1 MLHVDV
7 SYIIISMINI
17 LVLFL
22 FLKVFL
28 FQRVGAVI
36 EERQRTIERSLQDA
50 DLKKTEAYQLKQD
63 YENDLKQ
70 AGNQAGI
77 ILKEAKER
85 AEIEYVT
92 ILSEA
97 KKEAAKT
104 MEESRKAIELE
115 REKSVEM
122 AKSEIASVALLA
134 ASKVVGKNV
143 DNDTNQQYLGDFLK
157 EVGAA
162 K

>member
-1 MLHVDV
+1 
-7 SYIIISMINI
+7 
-17 LVLFL
+17 
-22 FLKVFL
+22 VFL

-36 EERQRTIERSLQDA
+36 EKRQRTIESSLQDA
-50 DLKKTEAYQLKQD
+50 DLKKSEAYQLKQD
-63 YENDLKQ
+63 YENDIKE

-77 ILKEAKER
+77 ILKEAKQR
-85 AEIEYVT
+85 AEIEYVS
-92 ILSEA
+92 IMKEA
-97 KKEAAKT
+97 KKEAART
-104 MEESRKAIELE
+104 MEATRKAIELE

-122 AKSEIASVALLA
+122 AKTEIADVALLA
-134 ASKVVGKNV
+134 ASKLVGKNV

>member
-1 MLHVDV
+1 MFHVEL
-7 SYIIISMINI
+7 SYIIVSIINI

-28 FQRVGAVI
+28 FQRVASVI
-36 EERQRTIERSLQDA
+36 EERQRTIESSLQDA
-50 DLKKTEAYQLKQD
+50 DLKKLEAYQLKQD
-63 YENDLKQ
+63 YENDIKE

-85 AEIEYVT
+85 AEIEYVA

-97 KKEAAKT
+97 KKEAVKT
-104 MEESRKAIELE
+104 MEDTRKAIELE

-122 AKSEIASVALLA
+122 AKTEIAGVALLA
-134 ASKVVGKNV
+134 ASKVIGKNV

>member
-36 EERQRTIERSLQDA
+36 EERQRTIESSLQDA
-50 DLKKTEAYQLKQD
+50 DLRKTEAYQLKQD

-115 REKSVEM
+115 RQKSVEM
-122 AKSEIASVALLA
+122 AKSEIAGVALLA

-143 DNDTNQQYLGDFLK
+143 DDDTNQQYLGDFLK

>member
-36 EERQRTIERSLQDA
+36 EERQRTIESSLKDA
-50 DLKKTEAYQLKQD
+50 DLRKTEAYQLKQD

-122 AKSEIASVALLA
+122 AKSEIAGVALLA

-143 DNDTNQQYLGDFLK
+143 DDDTNQQYLGDFLK

>member
-1 MLHVDV
+1 MFHVDV

-143 DNDTNQQYLGDFLK
+143 DDDTNQQYLGDFLK

>member
-1 MLHVDV
+1 MFHVEL
-7 SYIIISMINI
+7 SYIIVSIINI

-28 FQRVGAVI
+28 FQRVAAVI
-36 EERQRTIERSLQDA
+36 EERQRTLESSLQDA
-50 DLKKTEAYQLKQD
+50 DLTKLEAYQLKQD
-63 YENDLKQ
+63 YENDIKE

-85 AEIEYVT
+85 AEIEYVA

-97 KKEAAKT
+97 KKEAVKT
-104 MEESRKAIELE
+104 MEDTRKAIELE

-122 AKSEIASVALLA
+122 AKTEIAGVALLA
-134 ASKVVGKNV
+134 ASKVIGKNV

>member
-1 MLHVDV
+1 MFHVEL
-7 SYIIISMINI
+7 SYIIVSIINI

-28 FQRVGAVI
+28 FQRVAAVI
-36 EERQRTIERSLQDA
+36 EERQRTLESSLKDA
-50 DLKKTEAYQLKQD
+50 DLTKLEAYQLKQD
-63 YENDLKQ
+63 YENDIKE

-85 AEIEYVT
+85 AEIEYVA

-97 KKEAAKT
+97 KKEAVKT
-104 MEESRKAIELE
+104 MEDTRKAIELE

-122 AKSEIASVALLA
+122 AKTEIAGVALLA
-134 ASKVVGKNV
+134 ASKVIGKNV

>member
-1 MLHVDV
+1 MFHVDV

-36 EERQRTIERSLQDA
+36 EERQRTIESSLQEA

-85 AEIEYVT
+85 AEIEYVA

-104 MEESRKAIELE
+104 MEDSRKTIELE

-122 AKSEIASVALLA
+122 AKSEIAGVALLA

-143 DNDTNQQYLGDFLK
+143 DNETNQQYLGDFLK

>member
-1 MLHVDV
+1 MFHVEL
-7 SYIIISMINI
+7 SYIIVSIINI

-36 EERQRTIERSLQDA
+36 EKRQRTIESSLQDA
-50 DLKKTEAYQLKQD
+50 DLKKSEAYQLKQD
-63 YENDLKQ
+63 YENDIKE

-77 ILKEAKER
+77 ILKEAKQR
-85 AEIEYVT
+85 AEIEYVS
-92 ILSEA
+92 IMKEA
-97 KKEAAKT
+97 KKEAART
-104 MEESRKAIELE
+104 MEATRKAIELE

-122 AKSEIASVALLA
+122 AKTEIADVALLA
-134 ASKVVGKNV
+134 ASKLVGKNV

>member
-1 MLHVDV
+1 MFHVEL
-7 SYIIISMINI
+7 SYIIVSIINI

-28 FQRVGAVI
+28 FQRVAAVI
-36 EERQRTIERSLQDA
+36 EERQRTIESSLQDA
-50 DLKKTEAYQLKQD
+50 DLTKLEAYQLKQD
-63 YENDLKQ
+63 YENDIKE

-85 AEIEYVT
+85 AEIEYVA

-97 KKEAAKT
+97 KKEAVKT
-104 MEESRKAIELE
+104 MEDTRKAIELE

-122 AKSEIASVALLA
+122 AKTEIAGVALLA
-134 ASKVVGKNV
+134 ASKVIGKNV

>member
-36 EERQRTIERSLQDA
+36 EERQRTIKSSLQDA
-50 DLKKTEAYQLKQD
+50 DLRKTEAYQLKQD

-115 REKSVEM
+115 RQKSVEM
-122 AKSEIASVALLA
+122 AKSEIAGVALLA

-143 DNDTNQQYLGDFLK
+143 DDDTNQQYLGDFLK

>member
-1 MLHVDV
+1 MFHVDV

-36 EERQRTIERSLQDA
+36 EERQRTIENSLQEA

-85 AEIEYVT
+85 AEIEYVA

-104 MEESRKAIELE
+104 MEDSRKTIELE

-122 AKSEIASVALLA
+122 AKSEIAGVALLA

-143 DNDTNQQYLGDFLK
+143 DNETNQQYLGDFLK

>member
-36 EERQRTIERSLQDA
+36 EERQRTIESSLQDA
-50 DLKKTEAYQLKQD
+50 DLRKTEAYQLKQD

-122 AKSEIASVALLA
+122 AKSEIAGVALLA

-143 DNDTNQQYLGDFLK
+143 DDDTNQQYLGDFLK

>member
-1 MLHVDV
+1 MFHVEL
-7 SYIIISMINI
+7 SYIIVSIINI

-28 FQRVGAVI
+28 FQRIAAVI
-36 EERQRTIERSLQDA
+36 EERQRTIESSLQDA
-50 DLKKTEAYQLKQD
+50 DLTKLEAYQLKQD
-63 YENDLKQ
+63 YENDIKE

-85 AEIEYVT
+85 AEIEYVA

-97 KKEAAKT
+97 KKEAVKT
-104 MEESRKAIELE
+104 MEDTRKAIELE

-122 AKSEIASVALLA
+122 AKTEIAGVALLA
-134 ASKVVGKNV
+134 ASKVIGKNV

>member
-1 MLHVDV
+1 MFHVEL
-7 SYIIISMINI
+7 SYIIVSIINI

-28 FQRVGAVI
+28 FQRVAAVI
-36 EERQRTIERSLQDA
+36 EERQRTIESSLQDA
-50 DLKKTEAYQLKQD
+50 DLKKLEAYQLKQD
-63 YENDLKQ
+63 YENDIKE

-85 AEIEYVT
+85 AEIEYVA

-97 KKEAAKT
+97 KKEAVKT
-104 MEESRKAIELE
+104 MEDTRKAIELE

-122 AKSEIASVALLA
+122 AKTEIAGVALLA
-134 ASKVVGKNV
+134 ASKVIGKNV

-157 EVGAA
+157 EVGAE

>member
-36 EERQRTIERSLQDA
+36 EERQRTIESSLQDA
-50 DLKKTEAYQLKQD
+50 DLRKTEAYQLKQD

-115 REKSVEM
+115 RHKSVEM
-122 AKSEIASVALLA
+122 AKSEIAGVALLA

-143 DNDTNQQYLGDFLK
+143 DDDTNQQYLGDFLK

>member
-1 MLHVDV
+1 MFHVEL
-7 SYIIISMINI
+7 SYIIVSIINI

-36 EERQRTIERSLQDA
+36 EERQRTIESSLQDA
-50 DLKKTEAYQLKQD
+50 DLKKSEAYQLKQD
-63 YENDLKQ
+63 YENDIKE

-77 ILKEAKER
+77 ILKEAKQR
-85 AEIEYVT
+85 AEIEYVS
-92 ILSEA
+92 IMKEA
-97 KKEAAKT
+97 KKEAART
-104 MEESRKAIELE
+104 MEATRKAIELE

-122 AKSEIASVALLA
+122 AKTEIADVALLA
-134 ASKVVGKNV
+134 ASKLVGKNV

>member
-1 MLHVDV
+1 MFHVDV

-36 EERQRTIERSLQDA
+36 EERQRTIESSLQDA
-50 DLKKTEAYQLKQD
+50 DLRKTEAYQLKQD

-122 AKSEIASVALLA
+122 AKSEIAGVALLA

-143 DNDTNQQYLGDFLK
+143 DDDTNQQYLGDFLK

>member
-1 MLHVDV
+1 
-7 SYIIISMINI
+7 
-17 LVLFL
+17 
-22 FLKVFL
+22 VFL
-28 FQRVGAVI
+28 FQRVAAVI
-36 EERQRTIERSLQDA
+36 EERQRTIESSLQDA
-50 DLKKTEAYQLKQD
+50 DLTKLEAYQLKQD
-63 YENDLKQ
+63 YENDIKE

-85 AEIEYVT
+85 AEIEYVA

-97 KKEAAKT
+97 KKEAVKT
-104 MEESRKAIELE
+104 MEDTRKAIELE

-122 AKSEIASVALLA
+122 AKTEIAGVALLA
-134 ASKVVGKNV
+134 ASKVIGKNV

>member
-1 MLHVDV
+1 MFHVEL
-7 SYIIISMINI
+7 SYIIVSIINI

-28 FQRVGAVI
+28 FQRVAAVI
-36 EERQRTIERSLQDA
+36 EERQRTIESSLQDA
-50 DLKKTEAYQLKQD
+50 DLKKLEAYQLKQD
-63 YENDLKQ
+63 YENDIKE

-85 AEIEYVT
+85 AEIEYVA

-97 KKEAAKT
+97 KKEAVKT
-104 MEESRKAIELE
+104 MEDTRKAIELE

-122 AKSEIASVALLA
+122 AKTEIAGVALLA
-134 ASKVVGKNV
+134 ASKVIGKNV